1 MKARPIYR
9 HSSGQ
14 RLYWKINP
22 SGSIIE
28 VEFFVMGYDVS
39 ITMTRNSKTI
49 SREDAPALTKSEF
62 APAITKSEFDTAI
75 TKSEFDTAITKSE
88 FDTALRR
95 ALDIIR
101 ACNKGNAQIVE
112 IILKAIKS

>member
-28 VEFFVMGYDVS
+28 VEFFGMGYDVS
-39 ITMTRNSKTI
+39 ISMTRNSKTI
-49 SREDAPALTKSEF
+49 SREDAP
-62 APAITKSEFDTAI
+62 
-75 TKSEFDTAITKSE
+75 AITKSE

>member
-49 SREDAPALTKSEF
+49 SREDAPAITKSEF
-62 APAITKSEFDTAI
+62 APAI

>member
-28 VEFFVMGYDVS
+28 VEFFGMGYDVS
-39 ITMTRNSKTI
+39 ISMTRNSKTI
-49 SREDAPALTKSEF
+49 SREDAPAITKSEF
-62 APAITKSEFDTAI
+62 AP
-75 TKSEFDTAITKSE
+75 AITKSE